1 MDRFREI
8 LNNLGIQQ
16 SAQRVYVSLVK
27 DGEATANVL
36 AKRTGITRPS
46 VYDQIKELRKKDLV
60 VERAVGGKTFFAA
73 SDVRRIDAMLGDRIE
88 RLSSDRELLAD
99 TLASF
104 MKQAKTVQPK
114 IKFFEGKEG
123 AQQLMKDILWH
134 DDITLSIFWPYQ
146 QMREILGDDFLQ
158 WFNERRVKR
167 HIAVKTIWPNKERK
181 SKDHIFVENDTYV
194 TRKYAQP
201 NQVCD
206 MGYMVYDNKV
216 AFISSTKEA
225 FGFIVESKEF
235 AALTTMQFESLWKE
249 AKVEK

>member
-1 MDRFREI
+1 MDKFREI
-8 LNNLGIQQ
+8 LNDLGIQQ

-60 VERAVGGKTFFAA
+60 IERAIGGKTFFSA

-88 RLSSDRELLAD
+88 KLSSDRKLLAD

-104 MKQAKTVQPK
+104 MKQTKAVQPK

-123 AQQLMKDILWH
+123 AQQLMKDILWY
-134 DDITLSIFWPYQ
+134 DDITLSIFWPHE

-167 HIAVKTIWPNKERK
+167 HIAVKTIWPDKERK
-181 SKDHIFVENDTYV
+181 SKENIFAGNDKYV
-194 TRKYAQP
+194 TRRYAKPSQA
-201 NQVCD
+201 CD
-206 MGYMVYDNKV
+206 MGYLVYDDKV
-216 AFISSTKEA
+216 AFISSAKEA

-235 AALTTMQFESLWKE
+235 ATLTTMQFEALWAESKE
-249 AKVEK
+249 QK